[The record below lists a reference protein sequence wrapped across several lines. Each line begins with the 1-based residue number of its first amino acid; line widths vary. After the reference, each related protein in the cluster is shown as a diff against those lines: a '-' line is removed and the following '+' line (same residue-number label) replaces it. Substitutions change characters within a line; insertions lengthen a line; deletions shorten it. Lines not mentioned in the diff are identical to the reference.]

1 MKIGGKIKQSLKRN
15 RKFITTVIIMTAL
28 IICGI
33 LLSTIRAWSDFYT
46 DHIYTF
52 LRDPITHI
60 TESIPFSLGEVLMYL
75 GAILLFLTIPILI
88 LFIFLRKKT
97 AYKAFVS
104 GYFKSLVIIILSFL
118 LIYTYQWLTPYRSS
132 VLGNAIPAGRE
143 YTVEEMRALYI
154 FVADHINEECLI
166 VPRDEEG
173 NVIYDAKEAA
183 EQKVSVAMN
192 NISNEFSRLSGYYPT
207 IKPAMCSDV
216 LDWMW
221 IGGYTYPYTLE
232 TTYNKYINRFYFPS
246 LYSHECSHHMGYY
259 KEHEAN
265 FLSYLALAN
274 SDDPVLRYSG
284 YYYVFRFVDDAYLQS
299 CIATDNM
306 DMYISDATEH
316 RLYDQV
322 YLDVLTAQNEAQE
335 LYLQDEHYLED
346 YADEAEEISDVGWST
361 QAEIL
366 QEYNYDGVVLLMLR
380 YYDGK
385 LF

>member
-1 MKIGGKIKQSLKRN
+1 MKTGEKTKQSFKRN
-15 RKFITTVIIMTAL
+15 RKFITAVIVMTSL
-28 IICGI
+28 IVCGI
-33 LLSTIRAWSDFYT
+33 LLSMIGVWADFYT

-60 TESIPFSLGEVLMYL
+60 TESIPFPLGEVLMYL
-75 GAILLFLTIPILI
+75 GAILILLTIPILI
-88 LFIFLRKKT
+88 LLIFPRKKN

-104 GYFKSLVIIILSFL
+104 GYFKCLTIIILSVL

-132 VLGNAIPAGRE
+132 VLNNAATSGRE
-143 YTVEEMRALYI
+143 FTVEEMRTLYI
-154 FVADHINEECLI
+154 YVADHINEECMN

-173 NVIYDAKEAA
+173 NVIYDTKTAT

-192 NISNEFSRLSGYYPT
+192 GISDEFTRLSGYYPS

-246 LYSHECSHHMGYY
+246 LYSHESSHHMGYY

-265 FLSYLALAN
+265 FLSYLSLVN

-284 YYYVFRFVDDAYLQS
+284 YYYVFRFINEAYYES
-299 CIATDNM
+299 CVATGNI
-306 DMYISDATEH
+306 DMYKSDAEEH
-316 RLYDQV
+316 KLADRV
-322 YLDVLTAQNEAQE
+322 YLDVLNAQMEADE
-335 LYLQDEHYLED
+335 LYLQDEHILED
-346 YADEAEEISDVGWST
+346 YADEAEEISDMGWST

-385 LF
+385 LY